1 MLCNPDSQGF
11 CSRCG
16 KLLPFAGLPAKCGRL
31 HPHGIG
37 SHLKIVLRKVGIKGI
52 AGCNCS
58 QNARKINKW
67 NADEAEAR
75 IEQIVEMMKGEAS
88 VRGIPFSRTLAALVV
103 RRAISNHRA
112 EARRMDARKESQ
124 RAEATT

>member
-1 MLCNPDSQGF
+1 MLCNRDSQGF

-16 KLLPFAGLPAKCGRL
+16 KLLPFSGQPAKCGRV

-37 SHLKIVLRKVGIKGI
+37 SHLKIILRKVGIKGI

-67 NADEAEAR
+67 DANEAEAR
-75 IEQIVEMMKGEAS
+75 IEQIVEMMKGEAA
-88 VRGIPFSRTLAALVV
+88 VRGIPFSRTLAILIV

-112 EARRMDARKESQ
+112 EAQRIDARKEAQ
-124 RAEATT
+124 RAEETT